1 MNQGY
6 EVKGLGT
13 HVLGSWRLLVSRDD
27 SQDLRKKFGNDSES
41 EEESHCLSHYDA
53 KCQNP
58 AVAPAV
64 GFEPTEPPF
73 NTNELAP
80 HAHLYA
86 HLNCADLQELVQS
99 WENLPKTIQEAI
111 MAIVRNNNK

>member
-1 MNQGY
+1 M
-6 EVKGLGT
+6 
-13 HVLGSWRLLVSRDD
+13 SRDD
-27 SQDLRKKFGNDSES
+27 SQDLRKKLGNDSES

-58 AVAPAV
+58 TVAPAV
-64 GFEPTEPPF
+64 GFEPTGPPF
-73 NTNELAP
+73 STNELAP

-99 WENLPKTIQEAI
+99 WENLPEPLRAGV
-111 MAIVRNNNK
+111 MALIRSHKEGKS